1 MLTRLYSPPW
11 YILALVSFE
20 TNLPRRHRYTRS
32 PVLFSPKAPAA
43 RVGLTPHTGLA
54 SGILRPL

>member
-32 PVLFSPKAPAA
+32 PVLLGPKAPAA
-43 RVGLTPHTGLA
+43 REDLTLHTGLA
-54 SGILRPL
+54 RGTLRPL